1 MSITKKWPGV
11 YVTESDAK
19 ILDRIKKSDGILHSA
34 DNRDILLIAATI
46 AAKQNASEIVSTEK
60 KEKMQIHPDTLNKQ
74 ELSDYRQ
81 YLLLIYYIT
90 AGNKKLQNMNDTG
103 AVIKNFE
110 DYAQRGLRIMEQ
122 EYLTQDGSDNFL
134 DNYIDTLSGIFP
146 SF

>member
-11 YVTESDAK
+11 YVTDSDDK
-19 ILDRIKKSDGILHSA
+19 ILERIMKSDGILHSA
-34 DNRDILLIAATI
+34 RKRDILLIAAAI

-60 KEKMQIHPDTLNKQ
+60 RSVNQIHQDTLNKQ

-81 YLLLIYYIT
+81 YLLLIYYMT

-103 AVIKNFE
+103 AVVKNFE

-122 EYLTQDGSDNFL
+122 DYLTPDGSDNFL
-134 DNYIDTLSGIFP
+134 DNYLDTLNGIFP
-146 SF
+146 SI